1 MMASMRYSHKYNSGV
16 VLPRIG
22 AATPA
27 CSPAHPKA
35 AALPRPRQREAAPGW
50 RRPLG
55 WSRGAGRL
63 VVVVRVGVQVDVV
76 DEVEGRAAVVEA
88 GRAVVLCL
96 LERALAW
103 LGAWAGELVGPAAV
117 AVEGRRRRRRRR
129 DVALEEALADLLV
142 DGADQAGRLRAK
154 RVVPVRGPVAHVVD
168 HLLVGDDVGAVEGDR
183 VALDPVR
190 PARPHRLHPYLARA
204 PLDRVVE
211 VVQVDEREVEEAS
224 HRHLH
229 LAAAHPVGE
238 AEEVLL
244 EVILQVLRAEDAR
257 HGDGETVGQDLV
269 PLRAGDPAGRHL
281 NVADVHRRRRLVV
294 HDE

>member
-1 MMASMRYSHKYNSGV
+1 MRYSHKYNSGV

-22 AATPA
+22 AATPRVVLHTRRRRLA
-27 CSPAHPKA
+27 
-35 AALPRPRQREAAPGW
+35 RPRQREAAPSW

-88 GRAVVLCL
+88 GRSVVLCL

-117 AVEGRRRRRRRR
+117 AVEGRRRRRR

-154 RVVPVRGPVAHVVD
+154 RVV
-168 HLLVGDDVGAVEGDR
+168 
-183 VALDPVR
+183 
-190 PARPHRLHPYLARA
+190 
-204 PLDRVVE
+204 
-211 VVQVDEREVEEAS
+211 
-224 HRHLH
+224 
-229 LAAAHPVGE
+229 
-238 AEEVLL
+238 
-244 EVILQVLRAEDAR
+244 
-257 HGDGETVGQDLV
+257 
-269 PLRAGDPAGRHL
+269 
-281 NVADVHRRRRLVV
+281 
-294 HDE
+294 